1 MTLSDGKTAM
11 TTEDTLAEGAR
22 NLLLN
27 CACLKAGDRVLIVQ
41 EDPALGWY
49 DRDAPL
55 ALGREAEALGMT
67 VGFLDVGG
75 PEDEQSSLD
84 ADREAA
90 NFDCVVYM
98 ARIGDLDRFAPG
110 ADDKTRVMCYARD
123 AGALA
128 STYGRTRHEAMLGLK
143 EAVNDI
149 LLGADRIDVSCP
161 LGTSFSCDITDRS
174 RESGD
179 VAVRRFPMGV
189 PQPVL
194 ADGLTGRVAL
204 ARYLT
209 PTGNRSYEPA
219 SLAVDR
225 TVYVDV
231 EKGRIKGFDGDDE
244 TVARVRRHYKTVS
257 EIFGIDPDFV
267 HSWHAGIHAGATFGK
282 AAADDPDRW
291 SNSVFTNP
299 RFLHIHTCGA
309 YAPGEICWMVLDP
322 TVSVDGKDLWRSGRL
337 SIDEFEP
344 LRRQVEK
351 WPVLAELLA
360 NPSNDIGVP
369 A

>member
-1 MTLSDGKTAM
+1 M
-11 TTEDTLAEGAR
+11 TTVNNLAAGAR

-27 CACLKAGDRVLIVQ
+27 CAGLKAGDRVLIVQ

-49 DRDAPL
+49 DTDAPL
-55 ALGREAEALGMT
+55 ALGKEAAALGMMAAI
-67 VGFLDVGG
+67 LHVGG
-75 PEDEQSSLD
+75 PEEEESSLK
-84 ADREAA
+84 ADRAA
-90 NFDCVVYM
+90 VDYDCVIYM
-98 ARIGDLDRFAPG
+98 ARIGDLDRFSPG
-110 ADDKTRVMCYARD
+110 VDDKIRVMCYARD
-123 AGALA
+123 ADQLA
-128 STYGRTRHEAMLGLK
+128 SAYGRTHHGAMLGLK

-149 LLGADRIDVSCP
+149 LLGAEQIDVSCP
-161 LGTSFSCDITDRS
+161 LGTAFSCVVTDRS

-189 PQPVL
+189 PQPLL
-194 ADGLTGRVAL
+194 ADRFTGRVAL

-219 SLAVDR
+219 SLALDQ
-225 TVYVDV
+225 TVFVTV
-231 EKGRIKGFDGDDE
+231 EAGRIKGYEGEVD
-244 TVARVRRHYKTVS
+244 TVARVREHYKTVS
-257 EIFGIDPDFV
+257 DIFGIDPDFV
-267 HSWHAGIHAGATFGK
+267 HSWHAGIHAGATFKK
-282 AAADDPDRW
+282 AAVDNPDRW

-322 TVSVDGKDLWRSGRL
+322 TVSVDGKNLWEGGRL
-337 SIDEFEP
+337 RLEEFGP
-344 LRRQVEK
+344 LRQHAEK
-351 WPVLAELLA
+351 WQVLSELLA

>member
-1 MTLSDGKTAM
+1 M
-11 TTEDTLAEGAR
+11 TTEDNLAEGAR

-27 CACLKAGDRVLIVQ
+27 CACLKAGDRVLIVR
-41 EDPALGWY
+41 EDPSLGWY
-49 DRDAPL
+49 DKDAPV
-55 ALGREAEALGMT
+55 ALGKEAEALGM
-67 VGFLDVGG
+67 VAAFLDVGG
-75 PEDEQSSLD
+75 PEDEESSIN
-84 ADREAA
+84 ADRAA
-90 NFDCVVYM
+90 IDYDCVIYM

-123 AGALA
+123 ADALA
-128 STYGRTRHEAMLGLK
+128 SAYGWTHHDAMLGLK

-161 LGTSFSCDITDRS
+161 LGTAFSCEVSDRS

-194 ADGLTGRVAL
+194 AERFSGRVAL

-209 PTGNRSYEPA
+209 PTGNQSYEPA
-219 SLAVDR
+219 SLAFDK
-225 TVYVDV
+225 TIFANV
-231 EKGRIKGFDGDDE
+231 EAGRIKGYEGDAG
-244 TVARVRRHYKTVS
+244 TVAQVQNHYKTVS
-257 EIFGIDPDFV
+257 DIFGIDPDFV
-267 HSWHAGIHAGATFGK
+267 HSWHAGIHAGATFK
-282 AAADDPDRW
+282 KTAADDPDRW

-322 TVSVDGKDLWRSGRL
+322 TVSVDGKNLWQGGRL
-337 SIDEFEP
+337 SLEDFEP
-344 LRRQVEK
+344 LKRQAEK

-369 A
+369 E

>member
-1 MTLSDGKTAM
+1 M
-11 TTEDTLAEGAR
+11 TTPEDLATGAR

-27 CACLKAGDRVLIVQ
+27 CAHLKAGDRVLIVQ

-49 DRDAPL
+49 DRDASQ
-55 ALGREAEALGMT
+55 ALGREAAALGMP
-67 VGFLDVGG
+67 VAFLDVGG
-75 PEDEQSSLD
+75 PEDEEASLAADRAAVD
-84 ADREAA
+84 AD
-90 NFDCVVYM
+90 CVIYM

-110 ADDKTRVMCYARD
+110 ADDKTRVMCYARTAD
-123 AGALA
+123 ELA
-128 STYGRTRHEAMLGLK
+128 SAYGRTHHDAMLGLK

-149 LLGADRIDVSCP
+149 LLGADRIAVSCP
-161 LGTSFSCDITDRS
+161 LGTSFTCDVTDRS

-194 ADGLTGRVAL
+194 AERCTGRVAL

-219 SLAVDR
+219 SLV
-225 TVYVDV
+225 
-231 EKGRIKGFDGDDE
+231 IDE
-244 TVARVRRHYKTVS
+244 TVFVNVEAGRITGYDGNAATIDRVRNHYRTVA
-257 EIFGIDPDFV
+257 ETFGIDPDYV
-267 HSWHAGIHAGATFGK
+267 HSWHAGIHPGATFAK
-282 AAADDPDRW
+282 TAAADPDRW

-322 TVSVDGKDLWRSGRL
+322 TVSVDGTDLWQAGALNIAAFPSLGNHA
-337 SIDEFEP
+337 D
-344 LRRQVEK
+344 K
-351 WPVLAELLA
+351 WPALKELFA
-360 NPSNDIGVP
+360 HPSNDIGV
-369 A
+369 AA